1 MQNHFPR
8 AKVVFLWSKQV
19 FEDDFLAL
27 KLLIL
32 RQNPFEGRNLME
44 LIAVTDDSHQVKEL
58 AEIIIAI
65 KDEVDFV
72 QIREKTKSARN
83 IIALLDELQAA
94 GMDQRKII
102 INNRLDIA
110 LLKGIPNVHLPEHGI
125 PVKMVKQ
132 RYPELRVGCS
142 VHSYESAK
150 EAEKDGADY
159 VLYGHCFETDS
170 KKDIPPHGVEP
181 IFQMKKELKIPVY
194 AIGGITV
201 EKIPTIKQTNADGIA
216 VMSSIFQAGEPYSA
230 AKKFGEAIS

>member
-1 MQNHFPR
+1 
-8 AKVVFLWSKQV
+8 
-19 FEDDFLAL
+19 
-27 KLLIL
+27 
-32 RQNPFEGRNLME
+32 ME
-44 LIAVTDDSHQVKEL
+44 LIAVTDDSYPVKKL
-58 AEIIIAI
+58 AKIIIAI
-65 KDEVDFV
+65 KNKVNFV
-72 QIREKTKSARN
+72 QIREKTKSGRD
-83 IIALLDELQAA
+83 IIALLDDLQAA

-102 INNRLDIA
+102 INDRLDIA
-110 LLKGIPNVHLPEHGI
+110 LLKGIPILHLPEHGL

-142 VHSYESAK
+142 IHSYEKAK

-170 KKDIPPHGVEP
+170 KKDIPLHGVEP

-201 EKIPTIKQTNADGIA
+201 EKTPTIKQTNADGIA
-216 VMSSIFQAGEPYSA
+216 VMSGIFQAGDPYLA